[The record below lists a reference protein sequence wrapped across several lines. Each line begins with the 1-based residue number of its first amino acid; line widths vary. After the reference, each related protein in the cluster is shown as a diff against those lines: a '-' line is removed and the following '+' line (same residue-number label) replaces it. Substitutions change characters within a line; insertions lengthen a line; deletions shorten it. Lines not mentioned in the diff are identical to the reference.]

1 MHRNSLTDMAGR
13 IMHHAV
19 RLTMNKANDNP
30 MMQELSFDG
39 MVKEGRK
46 IVERLQ
52 TFGMT
57 TMPMPRDDKGGQG
70 GGEGNQKGPAAEG
83 IALFLGGMRNHPVVI
98 GVDDRRHRPMGLK
111 AGESAQYDHQG
122 QMTLIRK
129 GGTFMVSLDD
139 EGGGEQPGAVMLR
152 DAEGRETGESEQQ
165 ERMVSLRHV
174 SKKKQDREKGGSPE
188 ANLRTWAAAG
198 VNINRLTPEERA
210 EKERAPNH
218 EDYKHEGED
227 DKINTEVRSTKNKI
241 EIFDNQTV
249 VAVYDRQSKSWTFKS
264 DKMNMEFKEIN
275 IKASDKM
282 KVQCDGEFKL
292 DGHPLLVNGGGPTI
306 PPFTVP

>member
-46 IVERLQ
+46 IVERMQ

-122 QMTLIRK
+122 QMTLIRNN
-129 GGTFMVSLDD
+129 GLFMVSLDD
-139 EGGGEQPGAVMLR
+139 EGEGQQPGAVMLR
-152 DAEGRETGESEQQ
+152 DAEGRETGQSEQK

-174 SKKKQDREKGGSPE
+174 SKQKQDREKGGTPE

-198 VNINRLTPEERA
+198 VDTHRLSAEERA

-227 DKINTEVRSTKNKI
+227 DKVNTEIRCTKGKI
-241 EIFDNQTV
+241 EFRSGDTV
-249 VAVYDRQSKSWTFKS
+249 VGYYDKAAETWYFKGKIVTLEAETRVETVGKTYLGLDAKNDS
-264 DKMNMEFKEIN
+264 GP
-275 IKASDKM
+275 
-282 KVQCDGEFKL
+282 KVATE
-292 DGHPLLVNGGGPTI
+292 GGLAKQTWAK
-306 PPFTVP
+306 V

>member
-1 MHRNSLTDMAGR
+1 MASSTSIARLQKRTREPMHRSSLTDMACR

-46 IVERLQ
+46 IVERMQ

-122 QMTLIRK
+122 QMTLIR
-129 GGTFMVSLDD
+129 
-139 EGGGEQPGAVMLR
+139 
-152 DAEGRETGESEQQ
+152 
-165 ERMVSLRHV
+165 
-174 SKKKQDREKGGSPE
+174 
-188 ANLRTWAAAG
+188 N
-198 VNINRLTPEERA
+198 N
-210 EKERAPNH
+210 
-218 EDYKHEGED
+218 
-227 DKINTEVRSTKNKI
+227 
-241 EIFDNQTV
+241 
-249 VAVYDRQSKSWTFKS
+249 
-264 DKMNMEFKEIN
+264 
-275 IKASDKM
+275 
-282 KVQCDGEFKL
+282 
-292 DGHPLLVNGGGPTI
+292 
-306 PPFTVP
+306 